1 MERFMNP
8 SDYDYLSQFLSNA
21 SGLALGTGKEYLLEA
36 RLTPLAQSLGLSD
49 FEELVAELRRGA
61 DDRLS
66 TAVVETMTTNET
78 SFFRD
83 KTPFEELKNVMLP
96 ELISARQN
104 EKTLRIWCAASSTGQ
119 ELYSLL
125 MLIDESFPQL
135 RDWKID
141 VVGTDIAQSMLDRCA
156 GGVYSQFEVQRGL
169 PTPLLIKYFEQIP
182 EGWRIKD
189 SLKNRVQ
196 WRQQNLLESFSLL
209 GPFDIIFCRN
219 VLIYFEV
226 ELKRNV
232 LERMRSILRSD
243 GYLTLGAAESIVGV
257 TDQFERYR
265 ECKAAVYRAGK

>member
-1 MERFMNP
+1 MNP